1 MGFEPTPPKRLVPK
15 TSALDRSAIQPVPA
29 PAAAGR
35 TGVRFGQ
42 NKKLAPAGNQT
53 RVSSV
58 AGTYTITVLPAH
70 DNVSV
75 PRLELG
81 ISRVLGERHN
91 QLDHTDGGKTK
102 NGVSGFRSQYLVLAK
117 DARFRLRQ
125 YPTPSRRRL
134 ARPTDSPL
142 PDPTSSRPAS
152 CMLASIAQ
160 LAEHALSKRKVA
172 SSILA
177 GGSPTHPSWCSW

>member
-1 MGFEPTPPKRLVPK
+1 MGSQK
-15 TSALDRSAIQPVPA
+15 S
-29 PAAAGR
+29 
-35 TGVRFGQ
+35 
-42 NKKLAPAGNQT
+42 APAGNQT

-91 QLDHTDGGKTK
+91 QLDHTDGKK
-102 NGVSGFRSQYLVLAK
+102 KYFGVSGFRSQYLVLAK

-125 YPTPSRRRL
+125 YPLKTLQPPGGPGR
-134 ARPTDSPL
+134 
-142 PDPTSSRPAS
+142 
-152 CMLASIAQ
+152 
-160 LAEHALSKRKVA
+160 
-172 SSILA
+172 A
-177 GGSPTHPSWCSW
+177 GVEVYCLLGIT

>member
-35 TGVRFGQ
+35 TGVRPGQ

-125 YPTPSRRRL
+125 YPAARLIGVSGFRSQYLVLAKHARFRLRQYPDGSRRR
-134 ARPTDSPL
+134 
-142 PDPTSSRPAS
+142 
-152 CMLASIAQ
+152 
-160 LAEHALSKRKVA
+160 
-172 SSILA
+172 
-177 GGSPTHPSWCSW
+177 GGQQAAVQISGN

>member
-1 MGFEPTPPKRLVPK
+1 M
-15 TSALDRSAIQPVPA
+15 
-29 PAAAGR
+29 
-35 TGVRFGQ
+35 
-42 NKKLAPAGNQT
+42 
-53 RVSSV
+53 

-91 QLDHTDGGKTK
+91 QLDHTDGTKNK

-125 YPTPSRRRL
+125 YPFGLSCGVSGFRSQYLVLAKHARFRLRQYPGSGARLCSPNMRQTQKTGCSVARRGIHG
-134 ARPTDSPL
+134 AGEGSMDVENAGPTTGDL
-142 PDPTSSRPAS
+142 
-152 CMLASIAQ
+152 
-160 LAEHALSKRKVA
+160 
-172 SSILA
+172 
-177 GGSPTHPSWCSW
+177 G

>member
-1 MGFEPTPPKRLVPK
+1 MV
-15 TSALDRSAIQPVPA
+15 
-29 PAAAGR
+29 
-35 TGVRFGQ
+35 
-42 NKKLAPAGNQT
+42 NAPAGNQT

-70 DNVSV
+70 KIFA

-91 QLDHTDGGKTK
+91 QLDHANIG

-125 YPTPSRRRL
+125 YPDTTPRGFE
-134 ARPTDSPL
+134 PL
-142 PDPTSSRPAS
+142 R
-152 CMLASIAQ
+152 
-160 LAEHALSKRKVA
+160 SKTTH
-172 SSILA
+172 LA
-177 GGSPTHPSWCSW
+177 GEPLNHSGKVSFCLSTLGWPTLLSVYRLEKHKNTNTHSMFGNLPPGRLRDRQK

>member
-1 MGFEPTPPKRLVPK
+1 M
-15 TSALDRSAIQPVPA
+15 
-29 PAAAGR
+29 
-35 TGVRFGQ
+35 
-42 NKKLAPAGNQT
+42 
-53 RVSSV
+53 

-91 QLDHTDGGKTK
+91 QLDHTDGGKSK

-125 YPTPSRRRL
+125 YPKSTPVGFEPTRAEPTHLAGELLNHSDKVSREMRPL
-134 ARPTDSPL
+134 AKTKTPRCPNAFKHKT
-142 PDPTSSRPAS
+142 
-152 CMLASIAQ
+152 I
-160 LAEHALSKRKVA
+160 HSKRSGTGNRTLGICVTGRDVTNYTIPE
-172 SSILA
+172 S
-177 GGSPTHPSWCSW
+177 GQPSTRIELVTLRLLSACSAN